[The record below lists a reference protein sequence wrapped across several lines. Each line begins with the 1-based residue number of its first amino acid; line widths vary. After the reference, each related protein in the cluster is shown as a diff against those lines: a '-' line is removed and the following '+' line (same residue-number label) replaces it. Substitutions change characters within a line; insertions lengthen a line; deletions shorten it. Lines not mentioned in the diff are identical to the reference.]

1 MSKITF
7 QADKDRRDDAHVSC
21 LQEETISLY
30 TPLTS
35 DSSIP
40 VPIIKLAKQ
49 RASRVITLDNHIH
62 GIYFLII
69 SKYIQHTLQ
78 RCIPSEIYIFK
89 GIVYLL

>member
-49 RASRVITLDNHIH
+49 RASRVITLDNHIQVYTTYVTTLYSFRN
-62 GIYFLII
+62 IYF
-69 SKYIQHTLQ
+69 
-78 RCIPSEIYIFK
+78 
-89 GIVYLL
+89 

>member
-49 RASRVITLDNHIH
+49 RASRVITLHNNIH

-69 SKYIQHTLQ
+69 FKYIQHTSQ